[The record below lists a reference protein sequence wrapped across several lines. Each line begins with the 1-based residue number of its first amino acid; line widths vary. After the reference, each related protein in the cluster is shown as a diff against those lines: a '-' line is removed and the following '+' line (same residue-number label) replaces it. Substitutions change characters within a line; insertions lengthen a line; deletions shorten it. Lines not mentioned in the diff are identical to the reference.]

1 MKTVNFQNFIAS
13 AKLGD
18 VGQSVCTKIRA
29 IFDEEKLTPSEEIM
43 LLAVMD
49 AFVVELVR
57 NDPTL

>member
-1 MKTVNFQNFIAS
+1 MKKVNFQKFIAD

-18 VGQSVCTKIRA
+18 VGVKVCTQIRH

-57 NDPTL
+57 KSP